1 MAVLTGT
8 EGPDKEGATL
18 ARVDLTG
25 ADVIDA
31 HSHPFRTQDL
41 LDRDPRTFETRCM
54 FLGTALLSSN
64 HANHEAASFV
74 EELTETTMFG
84 LALRRWM
91 AAHLG
96 CEPTKEAVVAARDA
110 ALRADSPGYIRALL
124 GSEQVVAV
132 VADEGYPQPT
142 IPREDFEAALGG
154 VPVHRVGRIE
164 PWIVDAREEGTF
176 NGTVQRFEEAVNVA
190 GGDPRLIAY
199 KTIIAYRTG
208 LDVTDPSPVEA
219 AAAYDRWRADGW
231 RETREHAKPVRDFLL
246 RRAFVLAKEH
256 DRVFHVHVGAGD
268 PDVNLT
274 HARPQDAFAFF
285 VEHQDIPI
293 VMIHSGWPW
302 VAEATY
308 VGTVLPNVYLD
319 LSELVPWGWGQIDW
333 SLEMILG
340 SVPAAK
346 VLHGSDQSSEPEMH
360 PVSARLVR
368 QALER
373 VLGTFVDRDF
383 LSVADAESIGRGVLA
398 GNVRRLHGI

>member
-1 MAVLTGT
+1 M
-8 EGPDKEGATL
+8 P
-18 ARVDLTG
+18 RIDLTG

-31 HSHPFRTQDL
+31 HCHPFRTQDL
-41 LDRDPRTFETRCM
+41 LDREPRTWETRCM

-64 HANHEAASFV
+64 QAHLEAAAFV

-84 LALRRWM
+84 LALRRWI
-91 AAHLG
+91 AEHLE

-110 ALRADSPGYIRALL
+110 ALRADPPGYARGLL
-124 GSEQVVAV
+124 ESERVVAV

-164 PWIVDAREEGTF
+164 PWIVDAREQGTF
-176 NGTVQRFEEAVNVA
+176 DGTVQRFEEAVNVA
-190 GGDPRLIAY
+190 ASDPRLIAY

-208 LDVTDPSPVEA
+208 LDISDPSSADA
-219 AAAYDRWRADGW
+219 AAAFDRWRADEW
-231 RETREHAKPVRDFLL
+231 RESREHAKPVRDFLL
-246 RRAFVLAKEH
+246 RRAFALAKEH

-274 HARPQDAFAFF
+274 HAMPQDAFAFF

-293 VMIHSGWPW
+293 LMIHCGWPW
-302 VAEATY
+302 VAEASY

-319 LSELVPWGWGQIDW
+319 ISELVPWGWGQIDW
-333 SLEMILG
+333 SLEMVLG

-346 VLHGSDQSSEPEMH
+346 VLHGSDESSEPEMF

-373 VLGTFVDRDF
+373 VLGTFVDRDY
-383 LSVADAESIGRGVLA
+383 LSVADAESIGGGVLA
-398 GNVRRLHGI
+398 NNVRRLHGI

>member
-1 MAVLTGT
+1 M
-8 EGPDKEGATL
+8 

-25 ADVIDA
+25 ADVVDA
-31 HSHPFRTQDL
+31 HCHPFLIQDL
-41 LDRDPRTFETRCM
+41 LDREPRTFETRCM

-64 HANHEAASFV
+64 HSDHALASFA
-74 EELTETTMFG
+74 EELTETTIFG
-84 LALRRWM
+84 LALRRWV
-91 AAHLG
+91 ASYLG

-110 ALRADSPGYIRALL
+110 ALRADPPGYNRGLL
-124 GSEQVVAV
+124 EAERVVAV

-142 IPREDFEAALGG
+142 IAREEFEAALGG

-164 PWIVDAREEGTF
+164 PWIVAAREEGTF
-176 NGTVQRFEEAVNVA
+176 DGTVQAFEEAVHSA
-190 GGDPRLIAY
+190 ARDPRLIGF

-208 LDVTDPSPVEA
+208 LDISDPTSGEA
-219 AAAYDRWRADGW
+219 SAGYDRWRADGW

-246 RRAFVLAKEH
+246 RRAFALAKQH

-274 HARPQDAFAFF
+274 HAMPQDAFSFF
-285 VEHQDIPI
+285 VEQQDIPI
-293 VMIHSGWPW
+293 LMIHSGWPW

-308 VGTVLPNVYLD
+308 VGTVLPNVFMD

-346 VLHGSDQSSEPEMH
+346 VMHGSDESSEPEMF
-360 PVSARLVR
+360 PTSARLVR

-383 LSVADAESIGRGVLA
+383 LSVSDAESIGRGVLA

>member
-1 MAVLTGT
+1 M
-8 EGPDKEGATL
+8 P
-18 ARVDLTG
+18 RIDLTG

-31 HSHPFRTQDL
+31 HCHPFRSQDL
-41 LDRDPRTFETRCM
+41 LDREPRTFETRCM
-54 FLGTALLSSN
+54 FLGTALMSSN
-64 HANHEAASFV
+64 QADLEAAEFV

-84 LALRRWM
+84 LALRRWI
-91 AAHLG
+91 AEHLG

-110 ALRADSPGYIRALL
+110 ALRADPPGYARGLL
-124 GSEQVVAV
+124 ESERVVAV

-154 VPVHRVGRIE
+154 VPVHRVSRIE
-164 PWIVDAREEGTF
+164 PWIVDAREQGSF
-176 NGTVQRFEEAVNVA
+176 DGTVQRFEEIGNVA
-190 GGDPRLIAY
+190 ASDPRLIAY

-208 LDVTDPSPVEA
+208 LDITDPSSAEA
-219 AAAYDRWRADGW
+219 ASAYDRWREDGW
-231 RETREHAKPVRDFLL
+231 RESREHAKPVRDFLL
-246 RRAFVLAKEH
+246 RRAFALAKEH

-274 HARPQDAFAFF
+274 HAMPQDAFSFF
-285 VEHQDIPI
+285 VENQDIPI
-293 VMIHSGWPW
+293 LMIHTGWPW

-346 VLHGSDQSSEPEMH
+346 VLYGSDESAEPEVF

-373 VLGTFVDRDF
+373 VLGTFVDRDY
-383 LSVADAESIGRGVLA
+383 LSVTDAESLGRGVLA
-398 GNVRRLHGI
+398 DNVRRLHGI

>member
-1 MAVLTGT
+1 M
-8 EGPDKEGATL
+8 

-31 HSHPFRTQDL
+31 HCHPFRTQDL
-41 LDRDPRTFETRCM
+41 LDREPRTFETRCM

-64 HANHEAASFV
+64 HAHHEAAAFV
-74 EELTETTMFG
+74 EEMTETTMFG

-91 AAHLG
+91 ATHLG
-96 CEPTKEAVVAARDA
+96 CEPTKDAVVAARDA
-110 ALRADSPGYIRALL
+110 ALRADPQAYVRGLL
-124 GSEQVVAV
+124 ESERVLAV

-142 IPREDFEAALGG
+142 IPRADFEAALGG

-176 NGTVQRFEEAVNVA
+176 DRTVQRFEEAVTVA
-190 GGDPRLIAY
+190 ASDPRLIAY

-208 LDVTDPSPVEA
+208 LDITDPTTTA
-219 AAAYDRWRADGW
+219 AATAYDRWRADGW
-231 RETREHAKPVRDFLL
+231 TESREHAKPVRDFLL
-246 RRAFVLAKEH
+246 RRAFALAKEH

-274 HARPQDAFAFF
+274 HAQPRDAFSFF
-285 VEHQDIPI
+285 VENQDIPI

-302 VAEATY
+302 VAEASY
-308 VGTVLPNVYLD
+308 VGTVLPNIYLD

-340 SVPAAK
+340 AVPGAK
-346 VLHGSDQSSEPEMH
+346 VLHGSDESSEPEMF
-360 PVSARLVR
+360 PASARLVR
-368 QALER
+368 EALER
-373 VLGTFVDRDF
+373 VLGTFVDRDY
-383 LSVADAESIGRGVLA
+383 LSVPDAETIGRGVLA
-398 GNVRRLHGI
+398 DNVRRLHGI

>member
-1 MAVLTGT
+1 M
-8 EGPDKEGATL
+8 KI
-18 ARVDLTG
+18 DLTG
-25 ADVIDA
+25 ADVVDA
-31 HSHPFRTQDL
+31 HCHPFRTQDL
-41 LDRDPRTFETRCM
+41 LDRDPNAFETRCM

-64 HANHEAASFV
+64 HANLELASFA

-84 LALRRWM
+84 LALRRWI

-96 CEPTKEAVVAARDA
+96 CEPTKDAIVAARDA
-110 ALRADSPGYIRALL
+110 ALRADPARYVRGLL
-124 GSEQVVAV
+124 ESEHIVAV

-142 IPREDFEAALGG
+142 ISRDEFEVALGG

-164 PWIVDAREEGTF
+164 PWIVDARDEGTF
-176 NGTVQRFEEAVNVA
+176 DATVQRFEHAVHSA
-190 GGDPRLIAY
+190 GEDPRLIAY

-208 LDVTDPSPVEA
+208 LDVSDPSSSDA
-219 AAAYDRWRADGW
+219 AAAYDRWRDDEW

-246 RRAFVLAKEH
+246 RRAFALAKEH

-268 PDVNLT
+268 PDVNLV
-274 HARPQDAFAFF
+274 HAKPQDAFSFF

-346 VLHGSDQSSEPEMH
+346 VFHGCDQSSEPEMF

-368 QALER
+368 EALQR
-373 VLGTFVDRDF
+373 VLGAFADRDF
-383 LSVADAESIGRGVLA
+383 LSVGDAESIGRSVLA
-398 GNVRRLHGI
+398 DNVRKLHGI

>member
-1 MAVLTGT
+1 MA
-8 EGPDKEGATL
+8 
-18 ARVDLTG
+18 RIDLTG
-25 ADVIDA
+25 AEVIDA
-31 HSHPFRTQDL
+31 HCHPFRSQDL

-54 FLGTALLSSN
+54 FLGTALLSSS
-64 HANHEAASFV
+64 HADLEAAAFV

-84 LALRRWM
+84 LALRRWI
-91 AAHLG
+91 AEHLG

-110 ALRADSPGYIRALL
+110 ALRADPSGYARGLL
-124 GSEQVVAV
+124 ESERVVAV

-142 IPREDFEAALGG
+142 IPREDFEGALGG
-154 VPVHRVGRIE
+154 VRVHRVGRIE
-164 PWIVDAREEGTF
+164 PWIVEARKQDTF
-176 NGTVQRFEEAVNVA
+176 DGTVQRFEEAANDA
-190 GGDPRLIAY
+190 ASDPRLIAY

-208 LDVTDPSPVEA
+208 LDVTDPSPAEA
-219 AAAYDRWRADGW
+219 ASAYDRWRADGW
-231 RETREHAKPVRDFLL
+231 RESREHAKPVRDFLL
-246 RRAFVLAKEH
+246 RRAFALAKEH

-274 HARPQDAFAFF
+274 HAMPQDAFAFF

-346 VLHGSDQSSEPEMH
+346 VLHGSDESSEPEMF
-360 PVSARLVR
+360 PMAARLVR

-383 LSVADAESIGRGVLA
+383 LSVADAESTGMGVLA